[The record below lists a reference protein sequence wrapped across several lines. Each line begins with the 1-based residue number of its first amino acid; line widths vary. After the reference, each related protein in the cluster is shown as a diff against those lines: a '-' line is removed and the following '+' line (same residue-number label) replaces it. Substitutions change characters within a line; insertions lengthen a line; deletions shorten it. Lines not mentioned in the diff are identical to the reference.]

1 VRESRGGTPAPRAT
15 FLILCLCCFAGCG
28 EPEPTVDAA
37 PFEKAI
43 AEYLERSNMAM
54 ALKAVKE
61 GPTVSGDA
69 ATLTASLTHAELGG
83 PAVTWE
89 FTFEKSADGTWRA
102 VGHED

>member
-1 VRESRGGTPAPRAT
+1 MRASSGGAGTLGET
-15 FLILCLCCFAGCG
+15 LLLLSFCCFAGCG
-28 EPEPTVDAA
+28 EPEPTVDSA

-43 AEYLERSNMAM
+43 AEYLQRSNMAM

-61 GPTVSGDA
+61 GPTVTGDA
-69 ATLTASLTHAELGG
+69 ATLTASLTHAQLGG

-89 FTFEKSADGTWRA
+89 FTFEKSADGAWRT